1 MIQGLW
7 CMYGYS
13 VPPFSEC
20 YTRNEQYLTGVESPM
35 YHSMTSN
42 YAQVVHK
49 FLKLI
54 PQIMHLISSVVV
66 QGPWYLYVYTS
77 PLFWECYMRHRSC
90 LIGVDNHIDN
100 SMTSNYTKGT
110 LRCYIALHWVLEE
123 RSWIMHF
130 TISAVIQGLWCMY
143 GYTIPPF
150 WECYMRHW

>member
-1 MIQGLW
+1 
-7 CMYGYS
+7 MYGYS

-66 QGPWYLYVYTS
+66 QGVCIYQSTVLGVLYEAQIMS
-77 PLFWECYMRHRSC
+77 DRGGQPHRQQYD
-90 LIGVDNHIDN
+90 L
-100 SMTSNYTKGT
+100 
-110 LRCYIALHWVLEE
+110 
-123 RSWIMHF
+123 
-130 TISAVIQGLWCMY
+130 
-143 GYTIPPF
+143 
-150 WECYMRHW
+150 